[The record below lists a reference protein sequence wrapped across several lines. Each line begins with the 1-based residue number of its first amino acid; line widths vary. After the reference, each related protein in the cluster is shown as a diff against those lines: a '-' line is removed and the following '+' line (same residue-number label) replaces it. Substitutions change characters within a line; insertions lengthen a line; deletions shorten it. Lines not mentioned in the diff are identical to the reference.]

1 MASMN
6 NVPRE
11 ILESMRECLDRR
23 LKLSIKRLVNYE
35 TKKEKIEQRVLAFS
49 TYRLFILTAKIPTK
63 IDANFH
69 YLDIKS
75 IESKRPNQLVIC
87 ASNKTYSFLTME
99 ADTDEVNHMITHIG
113 TSLKTVFPKFSLER
127 LIKTVEV
134 QPSDRLKV
142 MNDLCQTI
150 GQKGMTPCGNFTV
163 QYMCMCD
170 FHGLTYRD
178 EVAWD
183 VDTIYLSQDS
193 RELCLHDFDHLKERD
208 LVPIVS
214 ALVHNTWFTGLNANS
229 IKLSVEVC
237 NEILHVIKK
246 NSVIESLFLS
256 NTGISTEFVKRLST
270 TAMVDTQLQRLDLSN
285 NLNIDDFGAEYLIGA
300 LSSRGKQCTYLD
312 LTGTKVTSKGL
323 NKVAEAMNRSPH
335 VFSALQTLKLSTVA
349 AGKSDDLQSM
359 YAFLASPTML
369 NHLDLSGT
377 EVEIDKLMTPLQRG
391 CSQNLTTLKLSRVA
405 YSRRTKDVVVQSSF
419 KQFFATVVTLK
430 LVDLSYVRIPPEA
443 LKDLFLGITSNRN
456 LKDVH
461 VDITGCEVT
470 AVGVQTLTNCLPSTQ
485 NIARLDLTGLVKG
498 QNSALNERELVQ
510 IFDSLGQNSTI
521 RYLSLGQMYSA
532 VKPKNMKVVM
542 EKLVDILQAENSV
555 VESLSLADSKLKDS
569 MNMIINALGSNM
581 SLTEIDISGNQMG
594 DLGARMLSKALQINN
609 KLRTIVWD
617 KNNTTCLGF
626 EDVALALEKSYT
638 LHKMP
643 VPVYDASVA
652 LRSEPQRTEQ
662 ALQTI
667 ERLLQRNHSPQKYS
681 SDQAYRLQQGFLI
694 SSTQQTVDRLVVQT
708 QDTINA
714 LSLTDSLQPYT
725 NAVQA
730 AKVNIADA
738 DNSKTLL
745 PQLYDIAIQSQKTG
759 NDVSQKLNTV
769 AEELKT
775 VLENQMKKTVREMLE
790 ITVNQCSG
798 IMTDPEFKRDIQT
811 GCAEKSLLPKDFTSN
826 VLDGV
831 YTEIFNKLSELNL
844 AVASLIS
851 DTVVDG
857 VIDNLQH
864 SHRTLTNHLNEKKK
878 KAAPA
883 SEGTESPQIRQ
894 KLLRSQSERD
904 SPKLMQRKSYARKIR
919 PQSVI
924 DKAVVQQ
931 ALDAEKKSSLD
942 PISQGSHSP
951 RSGSRSPSTDG
962 SCDREHVRS
971 HDRVDQ
977 SKSSSKSRSSKS
989 DSPTPQKPVKVPRSR
1004 PKKSKSKTS
1013 SQVALDSSASKA
1025 SIPKIEVTSADGN
1038 DLDPDPL
1045 YDNAPDVRGSPRCHR
1060 SNIDDLNEEPD
1071 LHIPKHTKVRTP
1083 TKAVPDKEVEL
1094 DVVPELPE
1102 YGKLTHVTKDRAR
1115 VKRNVRPPT
1124 RQSAATSTSGDRVD
1138 EGVDNFFSKASSTP
1152 TTPVS
1157 NGPDSGNKTPSSG
1170 GFSLFGKKTPP
1181 KPSPTS
1187 KRVSDVKETEE
1198 DEEDFVPSKE
1208 RKPSSGDTSSQNS
1221 NQNNGSESGSIKG
1234 SLERKF
1240 DKSAQKLSGSSL
1252 ERGSSPR
1259 VSSERGQKSSGIAL
1273 ERSQSPRVSF
1283 GKGQKGPN
1291 NSEETPEEAKN
1302 DEKKTK
1308 SDSEDSDAEH
1318 ENGESQKVVGL
1329 KKSDST
1335 SSSGSEKV
1343 AKKPLKVPMKLK
1355 SVEKPV
1361 EKEVESDIDETE
1373 EAKTEEKE
1381 EKEAA
1386 TTVKD
1391 DKEKVDDKTE
1401 EEKKEEPSP
1410 KPPKAEEGKPE
1421 EKEVKPEEKEGK
1433 PEEKE
1438 GKPEEKEEKPK
1449 EEEAPKPEPVKPR
1462 KPGGPGAIGFGGNIL
1477 AQLKEKQEKRIS
1489 MAPKQPVVTDKSK
1502 NPVVE
1507 EKPLPF
1513 GLPKLRP
1520 VSGAKDSDGGPT
1532 KKETKSTD
1540 SVKSSGSKSET
1551 EEQKPAVKDSGI
1563 ADGEKPSEKLKKNF
1577 FKESKDK
1584 PSVVPRPGFSGRP
1597 PPPMKPKPPG
1607 GKPTPAPRRSTADDQ
1622 DEPVKEPKKMEQNSK
1637 KPEAKKVESGVV
1649 YDSATL
1655 KKSVREKMSM
1665 FSSSGDGDENEA
1677 KNNSLLTG
1685 SYKEEH
1691 SRKGI
1696 SSPSLSGKSG
1706 SLPRDTKPFDVTKS
1720 QMHDKSSHN
1729 DATPGSEAGD
1739 TAFKREHN
1747 SNDMTDSGIVYD
1759 SETLARPSVKDAA
1772 AVFGQAD
1779 KSEKSSSLSRKAKPS
1794 DMKES
1799 PEVTRRPKSM
1809 FEVLQNRPDLKKS
1822 GTLDTPLEKEE
1833 NKETVEEKGSPTED
1847 VILV

>member
-1 MASMN
+1 MS
-6 NVPRE
+6 
-11 ILESMRECLDRR
+11 LERF
-23 LKLSIKRLVNYE
+23 
-35 TKKEKIEQRVLAFS
+35 LAFS

-75 IESKRPNQLVIC
+75 IESKRPNQ
-87 ASNKTYSFLTME
+87 
-99 ADTDEVNHMITHIG
+99 
-113 TSLKTVFPKFSLER
+113 
-127 LIKTVEV
+127 
-134 QPSDRLKV
+134 
-142 MNDLCQTI
+142 
-150 GQKGMTPCGNFTV
+150 
-163 QYMCMCD
+163 
-170 FHGLTYRD
+170 
-178 EVAWD
+178 
-183 VDTIYLSQDS
+183 
-193 RELCLHDFDHLKERD
+193 
-208 LVPIVS
+208 
-214 ALVHNTWFTGLNANS
+214 
-229 IKLSVEVC
+229 SVEVC

-498 QNSALNERELVQ
+498 QNSALNERELV
-510 IFDSLGQNSTI
+510 
-521 RYLSLGQMYSA
+521 
-532 VKPKNMKVVM
+532 
-542 EKLVDILQAENSV
+542 

-643 VPVYDASVA
+643 
-652 LRSEPQRTEQ
+652 
-662 ALQTI
+662 I

-798 IMTDPEFKRDIQT
+798 IMTDP
-811 GCAEKSLLPKDFTSN
+811 
-826 VLDGV
+826 
-831 YTEIFNKLSELNL
+831 
-844 AVASLIS
+844 
-851 DTVVDG
+851 
-857 VIDNLQH
+857 
-864 SHRTLTNHLNEKKK
+864 
-878 KAAPA
+878 
-883 SEGTESPQIRQ
+883 
-894 KLLRSQSERD
+894 D

-1060 SNIDDLNEEPD
+1060 SNI
-1071 LHIPKHTKVRTP
+1071 
-1083 TKAVPDKEVEL
+1083 VPDKEVEL

-1115 VKRNVRPPT
+1115 VKRN
-1124 RQSAATSTSGDRVD
+1124 VD

-1401 EEKKEEPSP
+1401 EEKKE
-1410 KPPKAEEGKPE
+1410 
-1421 EKEVKPEEKEGK
+1421 
-1433 PEEKE
+1433 
-1438 GKPEEKEEKPK
+1438 
-1449 EEEAPKPEPVKPR
+1449 
-1462 KPGGPGAIGFGGNIL
+1462 
-1477 AQLKEKQEKRIS
+1477 
-1489 MAPKQPVVTDKSK
+1489 
-1502 NPVVE
+1502 
-1507 EKPLPF
+1507 
-1513 GLPKLRP
+1513 
-1520 VSGAKDSDGGPT
+1520 
-1532 KKETKSTD
+1532 
-1540 SVKSSGSKSET
+1540 
-1551 EEQKPAVKDSGI
+1551 
-1563 ADGEKPSEKLKKNF
+1563 
-1577 FKESKDK
+1577 
-1584 PSVVPRPGFSGRP
+1584 
-1597 PPPMKPKPPG
+1597 
-1607 GKPTPAPRRSTADDQ
+1607 
-1622 DEPVKEPKKMEQNSK
+1622 
-1637 KPEAKKVESGVV
+1637 
-1649 YDSATL
+1649 
-1655 KKSVREKMSM
+1655 
-1665 FSSSGDGDENEA
+1665 
-1677 KNNSLLTG
+1677 
-1685 SYKEEH
+1685 
-1691 SRKGI
+1691 
-1696 SSPSLSGKSG
+1696 
-1706 SLPRDTKPFDVTKS
+1706 
-1720 QMHDKSSHN
+1720 
-1729 DATPGSEAGD
+1729 
-1739 TAFKREHN
+1739 
-1747 SNDMTDSGIVYD
+1747 
-1759 SETLARPSVKDAA
+1759 
-1772 AVFGQAD
+1772 
-1779 KSEKSSSLSRKAKPS
+1779 
-1794 DMKES
+1794 
-1799 PEVTRRPKSM
+1799 
-1809 FEVLQNRPDLKKS
+1809 
-1822 GTLDTPLEKEE
+1822 
-1833 NKETVEEKGSPTED
+1833 
-1847 VILV
+1847 

>member
-883 SEGTESPQIRQ
+883 SEGTESPQ
-894 KLLRSQSERD
+894 D

-919 PQSVI
+919 PQSV
-924 DKAVVQQ
+924 
-931 ALDAEKKSSLD
+931 
-942 PISQGSHSP
+942 
-951 RSGSRSPSTDG
+951 
-962 SCDREHVRS
+962 
-971 HDRVDQ
+971 
-977 SKSSSKSRSSKS
+977 
-989 DSPTPQKPVKVPRSR
+989 
-1004 PKKSKSKTS
+1004 
-1013 SQVALDSSASKA
+1013 
-1025 SIPKIEVTSADGN
+1025 
-1038 DLDPDPL
+1038 
-1045 YDNAPDVRGSPRCHR
+1045 
-1060 SNIDDLNEEPD
+1060 IDDLNEEPD

-1157 NGPDSGNKTPSSG
+1157 NGPDSGNKTPSERSTPESKKKPGGFFNFGSKEKDAKKHSG

>member
-924 DKAVVQQ
+924 D
-931 ALDAEKKSSLD
+931 
-942 PISQGSHSP
+942 
-951 RSGSRSPSTDG
+951 
-962 SCDREHVRS
+962 
-971 HDRVDQ
+971 
-977 SKSSSKSRSSKS
+977 
-989 DSPTPQKPVKVPRSR
+989 
-1004 PKKSKSKTS
+1004 
-1013 SQVALDSSASKA
+1013 
-1025 SIPKIEVTSADGN
+1025 
-1038 DLDPDPL
+1038 
-1045 YDNAPDVRGSPRCHR
+1045 
-1060 SNIDDLNEEPD
+1060 DLNEEPD

-1157 NGPDSGNKTPSSG
+1157 NGPDSGNKTPSERSTPESKKKPGGFFNFGSKEKDAKKHSG